1 MLYDSMIVVIIDCL
15 EMEYLVVVMVTPFR
29 DFGIERQVVVLAEIY
44 LPISCTLVLFND
56 TVTATKLRSLRGI
69 DENR

>member
-44 LPISCTLVLFND
+44 LPWSYTLVLFND
-56 TVTATKLRSLRGI
+56 TVTATKLRSLREIG
-69 DENR
+69 EN

>member
-1 MLYDSMIVVIIDCL
+1 MIVVIIDCL

-44 LPISCTLVLFND
+44 LPVSYTLVLFND
-56 TVTATKLRSLRGI
+56 IVTATKLRSLRGI

>member
-44 LPISCTLVLFND
+44 LPVSYTLVLFND
-56 TVTATKLRSLRGI
+56 IVTATKLRSLRGI